1 MIILNY
7 YLAARALD
15 IDLGLIAFIFI
26 VPVVATIAMLPISIG
41 GIGLREN
48 SLVFI
53 MVAMGVINEK
63 AAIFS
68 LLIFAMF
75 LILGLLGGI
84 TYIVRPFFE
93 RRMEASE
100 DNNIKEKLSIA
111 AFNQKFIVE
120 APINII
126 VCANLK
132 RISWYGNR
140 GRELYCIQ
148 DASAAVEHI
157 LLLAVDNGLDA
168 CWVGAFDENKVS
180 KILDLPSYVRPIAII
195 PIGYSNEQRTS
206 TPRIDTKLLI
216 HFNHW

>member
-1 MIILNY
+1 MDLKEAIRNRHSVRDFSDKVLHKKIIDEIIEYAN
-7 YLAARALD
+7 LAPSAGNLQARD
-15 IDLGLIAFIFI
+15 F
-26 VPVVATIAMLPISIG
+26 
-41 GIGLREN
+41 
-48 SLVFI
+48 
-53 MVAMGVINEK
+53 VIIN
-63 AAIFS
+63 
-68 LLIFAMF
+68 
-75 LILGLLGGI
+75 
-84 TYIVRPFFE
+84 
-93 RRMEASE
+93 

-120 APINII
+120 APINIV

-132 RISWYGNR
+132 RISSYGNR

-206 TPRIDTKLLI
+206 TARIDTNVLT

>member
-1 MIILNY
+1 MDLKEAIRNRHSVSDFSDKVLHKKIIDEIIEYAN
-7 YLAARALD
+7 LAPSAGNLQARD
-15 IDLGLIAFIFI
+15 FVIID
-26 VPVVATIAMLPISIG
+26 
-41 GIGLREN
+41 
-48 SLVFI
+48 
-53 MVAMGVINEK
+53 
-63 AAIFS
+63 
-68 LLIFAMF
+68 
-75 LILGLLGGI
+75 
-84 TYIVRPFFE
+84 
-93 RRMEASE
+93 
-100 DNNIKEKLSIA
+100 DNNVKEKLSNA
-111 AFNQKFIVE
+111 AFNQKFIAK
-120 APINII
+120 APINIV

-132 RISWYGNR
+132 RISSYGNR

-206 TPRIDTKLLI
+206 TPRIDTNVLT

>member
-1 MIILNY
+1 VPPKKIIDEIIEYAN
-7 YLAARALD
+7 LAPSAGNLQARD
-15 IDLGLIAFIFI
+15 FVIID
-26 VPVVATIAMLPISIG
+26 
-41 GIGLREN
+41 
-48 SLVFI
+48 
-53 MVAMGVINEK
+53 
-63 AAIFS
+63 
-68 LLIFAMF
+68 
-75 LILGLLGGI
+75 
-84 TYIVRPFFE
+84 
-93 RRMEASE
+93 

-120 APINII
+120 APINIV

-132 RISWYGNR
+132 RISSYGTR

-206 TPRIDTKLLI
+206 TPRMDTNVLT

>member
-1 MIILNY
+1 MDLKEAIRNRYSVRNFFDKVLPKKIIDEIIEYAN
-7 YLAARALD
+7 LAPSAGNLQARD
-15 IDLGLIAFIFI
+15 FVIID
-26 VPVVATIAMLPISIG
+26 
-41 GIGLREN
+41 
-48 SLVFI
+48 
-53 MVAMGVINEK
+53 
-63 AAIFS
+63 
-68 LLIFAMF
+68 
-75 LILGLLGGI
+75 
-84 TYIVRPFFE
+84 
-93 RRMEASE
+93 
-100 DNNIKEKLSIA
+100 DNNVKEKLSNA
-111 AFNQKFIVE
+111 AFNQKFIAK
-120 APINII
+120 APINIV

-132 RISWYGNR
+132 RISSYGNR

-206 TPRIDTKLLI
+206 TPRIDTNVLT